1 MKKRIWELDFLRGF
15 AIIMMVFDHLMYDFA
30 ILPTLFGNF
39 YNVNNSVFNFLKDLG
54 VDYWSSGL
62 RFYGHLFFVSLFLI
76 VSGISYTFS
85 KSNLSRG
92 LKLLAVALA
101 ITVVT
106 IVLEN
111 FLTNALIIFGI
122 IHLYAFSILIIYLL
136 RKLVKNE
143 MILLVIAFIIIG
155 VGFIFK
161 FYDLEY
167 LSSFRVQDLP
177 KIILGINAF
186 GADYF
191 GLFPY
196 MGIILLGT
204 VLGNTFYQAKTS
216 LIPGVKMSDKNI
228 FQIAGRKSLLIFV
241 THQFILFAFIY
252 LVGYIFGYRY

>member
-1 MKKRIWELDFLRGF
+1 
-15 AIIMMVFDHLMYDFA
+15 
-30 ILPTLFGNF
+30 
-39 YNVNNSVFNFLKDLG
+39 
-54 VDYWSSGL
+54 
-62 RFYGHLFFVSLFLI
+62 
-76 VSGISYTFS
+76 
-85 KSNLSRG
+85 
-92 LKLLAVALA
+92 
-101 ITVVT
+101 
-106 IVLEN
+106 
-111 FLTNALIIFGI
+111 
-122 IHLYAFSILIIYLL
+122 
-136 RKLVKNE
+136 
-143 MILLVIAFIIIG
+143 MILLVISFVIIG

-241 THQFILFAFIY
+241 THQFILFALIY

>member
-92 LKLLAVALA
+92 LKLLSVALA

-111 FLTNALIIFGI
+111 FMTNALIIFGI

-136 RKLVKNE
+136 RKFVKNE

-177 KIILGINAF
+177 EIILGINAF

-228 FQIAGRKSLLIFV
+228 FQIAGRKSLLI
-241 THQFILFAFIY
+241 ILFALIY